1 MVRRNSN
8 KRNSNRRNSNKR
20 NNRTR
25 KVFGGD
31 GQQGRTVMTESYFG
45 RPTIGFGPVA
55 NSPQTQA
62 EVDAMRVPHTVTG
75 GGRLESAGHWN
86 QAPTGWENAP
96 SHCSVEVKGDVKL
109 GGGRRRTNRN
119 NKRRSNNRRTNR
131 NNKRR
136 SNNRR
141 SNNRRSNNRRSN
153 NRRSNNRR
161 SNRRSNNRRSNRK

>member
-1 MVRRNSN
+1 MVRRNT
-8 KRNSNRRNSNKR
+8 NRRNTNRR
-20 NNRTR
+20 NRRTR

-31 GQQGRTVMTESYFG
+31 GQQGHTVLTESYLG
-45 RPTIGFGPVA
+45 RPTIGFGTVA
-55 NSPQTQA
+55 GSPQTQA
-62 EVDAMRVPHTVTG
+62 EVDAMRVPHTTTG
-75 GGRLESAGHWN
+75 GGKLESAGHWS

-119 NKRRSNNRRTNR
+119 NKRRSN
-131 NNKRR
+131 KRR

-161 SNRRSNNRRSNRK
+161 SNNRRSNKRRSNRK